1 MVQVENLKEVLS
13 SIGFVRAAAGECFTR
28 DYGTCSVAVD
38 FDSQKISYPEEKGL
52 RINDR
57 TTSNFE
63 HPENFVVLE
72 CVCRLLEKGYR
83 PEHIELEPKWTVGHD
98 AKGGKADILVRNV
111 DGQPL
116 LIIECKTWGLNSAR
130 KRKEQSRMAT
140 NCLATSSKKTPP
152 NGSRYT
158 LRNGMGVRYGI
169 NAPSYIARTTRTLP
183 NSRRRKVALK
193 HTQMQGTA
201 GNALRFGTK
210 PTRSSGSTT

>member
-1 MVQVENLKEVLS
+1 MVLVKNLKEVLS

-98 AKGGKADILVRNV
+98 AKGGKADILVRNAN
-111 DGQPL
+111 GQPL
-116 LIIECKTWGLNSAR
+116 LIIE
-130 KRKEQSRMAT
+130 
-140 NCLATSSKKTPP
+140 
-152 NGSRYT
+152 
-158 LRNGMGVRYGI
+158 
-169 NAPSYIARTTRTLP
+169 
-183 NSRRRKVALK
+183 
-193 HTQMQGTA
+193 
-201 GNALRFGTK
+201 
-210 PTRSSGSTT
+210 